1 MTATSSTSIRAS
13 WTSLP
18 EYGRHGNIMGY
29 KLFYRQ
35 KGSVDNSVM
44 ESVSGAATLT
54 KDFANLNKYTKYEF
68 QVLAIGS
75 HGEGPKS
82 SVTVGQT
89 LEDGKQLK
97 LNSVGCKKHFF
108 QKNTAFLM
116 RLEYTAHVHL
126 AGLSEL
132 SYHNY

>member
-18 EYGRHGNIMGY
+18 EYARHGTITGY

-35 KGSVDNSVM
+35 NGLVDNSVM

-68 QVLAIGS
+68 QVLAVGS
-75 HGEGPKS
+75 RGEGPKS

-89 LEDGKQLK
+89 LEDGKRLK
-97 LNSVGCKKHFF
+97 LNNVSSKKHFL
-108 QKNTAFLM
+108 QRNT
-116 RLEYTAHVHL
+116 
-126 AGLSEL
+126 
-132 SYHNY
+132 